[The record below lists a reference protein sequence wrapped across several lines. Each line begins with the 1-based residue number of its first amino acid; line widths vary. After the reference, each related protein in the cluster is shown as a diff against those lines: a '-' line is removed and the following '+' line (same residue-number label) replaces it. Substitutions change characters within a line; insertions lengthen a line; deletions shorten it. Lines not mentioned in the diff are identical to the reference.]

1 MTTTATTTLTSNLES
16 LPKSSA
22 SITTKTPMNTSK
34 IFSIGQHRR
43 VDSLPRSF
51 QISRPKVS
59 LKHSLDIAS
68 PSLSSSSSKTKRSI
82 LVGSRYRDQSRSSS
96 TRRQIFANEPI
107 RNKDGSITLSS
118 AFGSVPAIRLEVCCP
133 TFFFFWIKPF
143 VWCEFVLFQYI
154 LGRRWWWGLWRSF
167 GT

>member
-1 MTTTATTTLTSNLES
+1 M
-16 LPKSSA
+16 
-22 SITTKTPMNTSK
+22 ITSK
-34 IFSIGQHRR
+34 MFSIGQHRR

-51 QISRPKVS
+51 QISKPKVS

-133 TFFFFWIKPF
+133 TFFFFLNQTVRLMRICF
-143 VWCEFVLFQYI
+143 VSIHFRPAMMMRIMTIVWNIDSRFDCEPANPNISSNCY
-154 LGRRWWWGLWRSF
+154 S
-167 GT
+167 